1 MNNLYSIGKMILTAI
16 LAIEVVYIFADLIR
30 RKRKAKKEPEIPD
43 FDDKTKGN
51 TVDNMED
58 EEWDIK

>member
-43 FDDKTKGN
+43 FDDKTKKN
-51 TVDNMED
+51 AVDDMED

>member
-43 FDDKTKGN
+43 FDDKTKEN
-51 TVDNMED
+51 AVDDMED